1 MNGSLFPSSGKLLYR
16 ESDVAAMSYR
26 QLREMRRK
34 IGSIYQQHYLVAGM
48 SVLANTL
55 SGALGRWG
63 MASTLRNLASPSAV
77 EVERAEHCLEP
88 VGLADK
94 RRFRC
99 EQLSGGQQQR
109 LAIARTLMQ
118 EPEVIL
124 ADEPVASLDPVL
136 SNEILELLVRL
147 TEEAKL
153 TLLISLHQVDLALA
167 AQQADR
173 GPAMRRDRLRC
184 PKPGRGS
191 ALARAALS
199 ERPRAYDAASRWRS
213 IRGVRRSFAWRRVW
227 PKGRLHSLN
236 RTRLGRSVATPGIS
250 CGAAALGRLDLR
262 SRSARCYFPADHGR
276 HSSTFSIVSFLPIS
290 PFPS

>member
-1 MNGSLFPSSGKLLYR
+1 LIYSLNAVGKEFGDGKQRSVAVRNITLHVSPGEQITLVGPSGAGKTTLFRLMNGSLFPSSGKLLYR
-16 ESDVAAMSYR
+16 ESDLAATNHR
-26 QLREMRRK
+26 QLREMRRR

-63 MASTLRNLASPSAV
+63 LVSTLRNLASPSAV
-77 EVERAEHCLEP
+77 EVERAERCLES

-153 TLLISLHQVDLALA
+153 TLLTSLHQVDLAL
-167 AQQADR
+167 R
-173 GPAMRRDRLRC
+173 HSKRIVGLRC
-184 PKPGRGS
+184 GEI
-191 ALARAALS
+191 AF
-199 ERPRAYDAASRWRS
+199 DAPSQDVDQ
-213 IRGVRRSFAWRRVW
+213 GT
-227 PKGRLHSLN
+227 LTQLY
-236 RTRLGRSVATPGIS
+236 
-250 CGAAALGRLDLR
+250 
-262 SRSARCYFPADHGR
+262 RSARGRDAAPGGGPFKESGGASHGAESGQKGACLR
-276 HSSTFSIVSFLPIS
+276 
-290 PFPS
+290 

>member
-1 MNGSLFPSSGKLLYR
+1 LIYSLNKVGKEFGEGRHRCVAVRNISLHVYPGEQITLIGPSGAGKTTLFRLMNGSLFPSSGKLLYR
-16 ESDVAAMSYR
+16 ESDLAATSHQ
-26 QLREMRRK
+26 QLREMRRR

-63 MASTLRNLASPSAV
+63 MVSTLRNLASPSAV
-77 EVERAEHCLEP
+77 EVERAERCLEV

-153 TLLISLHQVDLALA
+153 TLLTSLHQVELAL
-167 AQQADR
+167 R
-173 GPAMRRDRLRC
+173 HSKRIVGLRC
-184 PKPGRGS
+184 GEIDFDAPSKDVDRHS
-191 ALARAALS
+191 LAQLYRS
-199 ERPRAYDAASRWRS
+199 PRERDAAPGGGRFEESGGS
-213 IRGVRRSFAWRRVW
+213 GHGAESGQ
-227 PKGRLHSLN
+227 KG
-236 RTRLGRSVATPGIS
+236 A
-250 CGAAALGRLDLR
+250 CLR
-262 SRSARCYFPADHGR
+262 
-276 HSSTFSIVSFLPIS
+276 
-290 PFPS
+290 

>member
-1 MNGSLFPSSGKLLYR
+1 LIYSLNNVGKEFGEGRHRSVAVREVTLHVSPGEQITLVGPSGSGKTTLFRLMNGSLFPSSGKLLYCQ
-16 ESDVAAMSYR
+16 SDLAAMTHR
-26 QLREMRRK
+26 QLRESRRR

-63 MASTLRNLASPSAV
+63 MVSTLRNLASPSAV
-77 EVERAEHCLEP
+77 EMERAERCLEA

-147 TEEAKL
+147 AEEAKV
-153 TLLISLHQVDLALA
+153 TLLTSLHQVDLAL
-167 AQQADR
+167 R
-173 GPAMRRDRLRC
+173 HSKRIVGLRC
-184 PKPGRGS
+184 GEIAFDAPTQDLDQRSLTQLYRSNRGR
-191 ALARAALS
+191 
-199 ERPRAYDAASRWRS
+199 DAAAGAGLSRES
-213 IRGVRRSFAWRRVW
+213 GGASHGADSGQKGACIR
-227 PKGRLHSLN
+227 
-236 RTRLGRSVATPGIS
+236 
-250 CGAAALGRLDLR
+250 
-262 SRSARCYFPADHGR
+262 
-276 HSSTFSIVSFLPIS
+276 
-290 PFPS
+290 

>member
-1 MNGSLFPSSGKLLYR
+1 MIYSLNNVGKEFGEGRHRSVALRNVTLHVSPGEQISLIGPSGSGKTTLFRLMNGSLLPSSGKLLYR
-16 ESDVAAMSYR
+16 DSDLAATSYR

-34 IGSIYQQHYLVAGM
+34 IGSIYQQHYLVIGM

-63 MASTLRNLASPSAV
+63 MISTLRNLASPSAI
-77 EVERAEHCLEP
+77 EVERAERCLEA

-147 TEEAKL
+147 AEEAKL
-153 TLLISLHQVDLALA
+153 TLLTSLHQVDLAL
-167 AQQADR
+167 R
-173 GPAMRRDRLRC
+173 HSKRVVGLRC
-184 PKPGRGS
+184 GET
-191 ALARAALS
+191 AFDARS
-199 ERPRAYDAASRWRS
+199 QD
-213 IRGVRRSFAWRRVW
+213 VDQ
-227 PKGRLHSLN
+227 HSL
-236 RTRLGRSVATPGIS
+236 TQLYRSVREHDAIS
-250 CGAAALGRLDLR
+250 AGGPFEESGGASHGAKSGQKGACLR
-262 SRSARCYFPADHGR
+262 
-276 HSSTFSIVSFLPIS
+276 
-290 PFPS
+290 

>member
-1 MNGSLFPSSGKLLYR
+1 MIYSLNAVGKEFGDGKHRFVAVRNVTLHVSPGEQITLIGPSGAGKTTLFRLMNGSLFPSSGKLLYR
-16 ESDVAAMSYR
+16 ESDLATTSHR

-34 IGSIYQQHYLVAGM
+34 IGSIYQQHYLVTGM

-63 MASTLRNLASPSAV
+63 MVSTLRNLVSPSAA
-77 EVERAEHCLEP
+77 EVERAERCLEA

-153 TLLISLHQVDLALA
+153 TLLTSLHQVDLAL
-167 AQQADR
+167 R
-173 GPAMRRDRLRC
+173 HSKRIVGLRC
-184 PKPGRGS
+184 GEI
-191 ALARAALS
+191 AF
-199 ERPRAYDAASRWRS
+199 DAPSHDLDQRS
-213 IRGVRRSFAWRRVW
+213 
-227 PKGRLHSLN
+227 LTQLY
-236 RTRLGRSVATPGIS
+236 
-250 CGAAALGRLDLR
+250 
-262 SRSARCYFPADHGR
+262 RSARERDAAPEGGPLEESGGASHGAESGQKR
-276 HSSTFSIVSFLPIS
+276 ACIR
-290 PFPS
+290 

>member
-1 MNGSLFPSSGKLLYR
+1 MSPWRADHGEQITLIGPSGAGKTTLFRLMNGSLFPSSGKLLYR
-16 ESDVAAMSYR
+16 ESDLAATSHQ
-26 QLREMRRK
+26 QLREMRRR

-63 MASTLRNLASPSAV
+63 MVSTLRNLASPSAV
-77 EVERAEHCLEP
+77 EVERAERCLEA

-124 ADEPVASLDPVL
+124 ADEPVASLDPML

-147 TEEAKL
+147 TAAG
-153 TLLISLHQVDLALA
+153 SLDRGGKAHSANLA
-167 AQQADR
+167 APGRPGTPAQQTDR
-173 GPAMRRDRLRC
+173 GPAVRRDQFRC
-184 PKPGRGS
+184 AKQGRGP
-191 ALARAALS
+191 ALARATLP
-199 ERPRAYDAASRWRS
+199 RPPRA
-213 IRGVRRSFAWRRVW
+213 
-227 PKGRLHSLN
+227 
-236 RTRLGRSVATPGIS
+236 
-250 CGAAALGRLDLR
+250 
-262 SRSARCYFPADHGR
+262 
-276 HSSTFSIVSFLPIS
+276 
-290 PFPS
+290 

>member
-1 MNGSLFPSSGKLLYR
+1 LIYSLNTVGKEFGEGRHRSVAVRNVSLQVSAGEQIALIGPSGSGKTTLFRLMNGSLFPSSGKLLYR
-16 ESDVAAMSYR
+16 ESDLAATNHR
-26 QLREMRRK
+26 QLREMRRR

-63 MASTLRNLASPSAV
+63 MVSTLRNLASPSAV
-77 EVERAEHCLEP
+77 EVERAERCLES

-153 TLLISLHQVDLALA
+153 TLLTSLHQVDLAL
-167 AQQADR
+167 R
-173 GPAMRRDRLRC
+173 HSKRIVGLRC
-184 PKPGRGS
+184 GEI
-191 ALARAALS
+191 AFDALS
-199 ERPRAYDAASRWRS
+199 NDVDQRS
-213 IRGVRRSFAWRRVW
+213 LAQLYRSARE
-227 PKGRLHSLN
+227 HD
-236 RTRLGRSVATPGIS
+236 ATPGGGPFEES
-250 CGAAALGRLDLR
+250 GGA
-262 SRSARCYFPADHGR
+262 SHGAESGQKGACT
-276 HSSTFSIVSFLPIS
+276 H
-290 PFPS
+290 

>member
-1 MNGSLFPSSGKLLYR
+1 MIYSLNKVGKEFGEGRHRSIAVRNVTLHVSPGEQITLIGPSGSGKTTLFRLMNGSLFPSSGKLLYR
-16 ESDVAAMSYR
+16 ESDLAATSHR

-34 IGSIYQQHYLVAGM
+34 IGSIYQQHYLVADM

-63 MASTLRNLASPSAV
+63 MITTLRNLISPSAV
-77 EVERAEHCLEP
+77 EVERAEGCLEA

-136 SNEILELLVRL
+136 SNEILELLLRL
-147 TEEAKL
+147 TEDAKL
-153 TLLISLHQVDLALA
+153 TLLTSLHQVDLAL
-167 AQQADR
+167 R
-173 GPAMRRDRLRC
+173 HSKRIVGLRC
-184 PKPGRGS
+184 GEI
-191 ALARAALS
+191 AF
-199 ERPRAYDAASRWRS
+199 DAPSKDVDQRS
-213 IRGVRRSFAWRRVW
+213 
-227 PKGRLHSLN
+227 LMQLY
-236 RTRLGRSVATPGIS
+236 
-250 CGAAALGRLDLR
+250 
-262 SRSARCYFPADHGR
+262 RSAREPDRAHGDAPLEESGGAWHGAESGQKNACLR
-276 HSSTFSIVSFLPIS
+276 
-290 PFPS
+290 

>member
-1 MNGSLFPSSGKLLYR
+1 MIYSLNNVGKEFGEGRHRSVAVRNVTLHVSPGEQISLIGPSGSGKTTLFRLMNGSLLPSSGKLFYR
-16 ESDVAAMSYR
+16 ENDLAATSHR
-26 QLREMRRK
+26 RLREMRRR
-34 IGSIYQQHYLVAGM
+34 IGSIYQQHYLVTGM

-63 MASTLRNLASPSAV
+63 MVATLRNLASPSAI
-77 EVERAEHCLEP
+77 EVERAEHCLEL

-124 ADEPVASLDPVL
+124 ADEPVSSLDPVL

-153 TLLISLHQVDLALA
+153 TLLTSLHQVDLALRHSKRIVA
-167 AQQADR
+167 
-173 GPAMRRDRLRC
+173 LRC
-184 PKPGRGS
+184 GEI
-191 ALARAALS
+191 AF
-199 ERPRAYDAASRWRS
+199 DAPSQD
-213 IRGVRRSFAWRRVW
+213 VDQ
-227 PKGRLHSLN
+227 HSL
-236 RTRLGRSVATPGIS
+236 TQLYRSAHERDAVTAGGQFEESGGIS
-250 CGAAALGRLDLR
+250 RGAESGQKGACLR
-262 SRSARCYFPADHGR
+262 
-276 HSSTFSIVSFLPIS
+276 
-290 PFPS
+290 

>member
-1 MNGSLFPSSGKLLYR
+1 MIYSLNTVGKEFGEGRHRCVAVRNVTLHVSAGEHIALIGPSGSGKTTLFRLMNGSLFPSSGKLLYR
-16 ESDVAAMSYR
+16 ESDLAATSHR
-26 QLREMRRK
+26 QLREMRRR

-63 MASTLRNLASPSAV
+63 MVSTLRNLASPSAV
-77 EVERAEHCLEP
+77 EVERAERCLES

-153 TLLISLHQVDLALA
+153 TLLTSLHQVDLAL
-167 AQQADR
+167 R
-173 GPAMRRDRLRC
+173 HSKRIVGLRC
-184 PKPGRGS
+184 GEIAFDAPSKDVDQRS
-191 ALARAALS
+191 LAQL
-199 ERPRAYDAASRWRS
+199 Y
-213 IRGVRRSFAWRRVW
+213 
-227 PKGRLHSLN
+227 
-236 RTRLGRSVATPGIS
+236 
-250 CGAAALGRLDLR
+250 
-262 SRSARCYFPADHGR
+262 RSAREHDAAPGGGPFEESGGTSHGAESGQKGACT
-276 HSSTFSIVSFLPIS
+276 H
-290 PFPS
+290 

>member
-1 MNGSLFPSSGKLLYR
+1 MIYSLNNVGKEFGEGRHRSVAVRNVTLHVSPGEQITLIGPSGAGKTTLFRLMNGSLFPSSGKLLYR
-16 ESDVAAMSYR
+16 ESDLAATSHQ
-26 QLREMRRK
+26 QLREMRRR

-63 MASTLRNLASPSAV
+63 MVSTLRNLASPSAV
-77 EVERAEHCLEP
+77 EVERAERCLEA

-124 ADEPVASLDPVL
+124 ADEPVASLDPML

-153 TLLISLHQVDLALA
+153 TLLTSLHQVDLALRHSKRIVGLRCGEINFDA
-167 AQQADR
+167 PSKDVDRHSLAQLYR
-173 GPAMRRDRLRC
+173 GPRERDAS
-184 PKPGRGS
+184 PGGGPFEES
-191 ALARAALS
+191 
-199 ERPRAYDAASRWRS
+199 
-213 IRGVRRSFAWRRVW
+213 G
-227 PKGRLHSLN
+227 
-236 RTRLGRSVATPGIS
+236 
-250 CGAAALGRLDLR
+250 GAAHGAESGQKGACLR
-262 SRSARCYFPADHGR
+262 
-276 HSSTFSIVSFLPIS
+276 
-290 PFPS
+290 